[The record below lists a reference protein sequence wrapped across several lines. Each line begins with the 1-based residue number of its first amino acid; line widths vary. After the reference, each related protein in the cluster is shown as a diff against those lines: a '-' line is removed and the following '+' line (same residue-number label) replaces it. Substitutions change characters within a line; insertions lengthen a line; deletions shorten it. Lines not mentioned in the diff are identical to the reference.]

1 MHKNKWPVFMSIGVA
16 MGATLA
22 VTLGAASA
30 LAADNAPDRE
40 VSLTI
45 YNKNIALIEHVR
57 PISVPAGRQRIE
69 FAGVSA
75 QIVPETVSFVAP
87 NLTLVE
93 QNFDYDLL
101 TPAKLM
107 EKAVGSTVRLVRVN
121 PATGAETTE
130 NAEVLSTVGGVVL
143 RIGSRIEVLRED
155 NLPTRVIFDKVPE
168 NLRAQPTLSVL
179 VNAAKPANEVARLTY
194 LSRGFSWAT
203 DYVAVFDEPQG
214 TSSIQGWITLR
225 NNSGT
230 SFANARIQLI
240 AGDVNLVDSEEQW
253 WTQFQ
258 QRRNTNLRSMGT
270 ESSGR
275 QQLGDYY
282 LYPIRQLTTIANN
295 QTKQVSFLDA
305 DAVKASKGY
314 ELSFYGFQSS
324 SEPQSAEVRMRLA
337 NSKAAG
343 MGDQLPSGVVRVYM
357 RDARGQPQFVGE
369 DHIGHTS
376 AGSELALKIGDA
388 FDVTVQPTLV
398 ETRRITKRKTEYD
411 MSYLV
416 RSARSTPSVVTLRQY
431 GLWRENA
438 VLKESIAGRRLDAG
452 SFAWDVPV
460 PANGETTLTITMVNS
475 W

>member
-1 MHKNKWPVFMSIGVA
+1 MRRNPWPVLLLF
-16 MGATLA
+16 
-22 VTLGAASA
+22 GAASCPVSA
-30 LAADNAPDRE
+30 LAANDAADRE
-40 VSLTI
+40 ISLTI

-57 PISVPAGRQRIE
+57 PISAPAGRQRIE

-75 QIVPETVSFVAP
+75 QIVPETVSFIAP
-87 NLTLVE
+87 NVDLIE

-107 EKAVGSTVRLVRVN
+107 EKAVGSQVRLIRVN
-121 PATGAETTE
+121 PATGAETSET
-130 NAEVLSTVGGVVL
+130 AEVLSTSGGVVL

-168 NLRAQPTLSVL
+168 NLRARPTLSVL
-179 VNAAKPANEVARLTY
+179 VNATKPVDEVARLTY
-194 LSRGFSWAT
+194 LSRGLNWNA
-203 DYVAVFDEPQG
+203 DYVALFDESKEV
-214 TSSIQGWITLR
+214 TSVQGWITLQ
-225 NNSGT
+225 NTSGT
-230 SFANARIQLI
+230 TFANARTQLV
-240 AGDVNLVDSEEQW
+240 AGDVNLVNNEEQW
-253 WTQFQ
+253 WQYWQT
-258 QRRNTNLRSMGT
+258 RRNASSQRSAGI
-270 ESSGR
+270 EASGR

-282 LYPIRQLTTIANN
+282 VYPIKQLTTVANN

-305 DAVKASKGY
+305 SGVKASKGY
-314 ELSFYGFQSS
+314 ELSFYGFASS
-324 SEPQSAEVRMRLA
+324 DEPQSAEVRMRFA

-343 MGDQLPSGVVRVYM
+343 LGDQLPAGVVRVYL

-388 FDVTVQPTLV
+388 FDVGVQPTLV
-398 ETRRITKRKTEYD
+398 QTRRISKRKQEFD

-416 RSARSTPSVVTLRQY
+416 RNARAAPIVVTIRQD
-431 GLWRENA
+431 GLWRENE
-438 VLKESIAGRRLDAG
+438 VLKESLKGRRTDSD

-460 PANGETTLTITMVNS
+460 PANGEATLTFTLRNG

>member
-1 MHKNKWPVFMSIGVA
+1 MLIRWHVFVSTGMA
-16 MGATLA
+16 
-22 VTLGAASA
+22 LGAATA
-30 LAADNAPDRE
+30 LAAEASPDRE
-40 VSLTI
+40 ISLTI

-57 PISVPAGRQRIE
+57 PISAPSGRQRIE

-75 QIVPETVSFVAP
+75 QIVPETVSFNAP
-87 NLTLVE
+87 NVQLIE

-107 EKAVGSTVRLVRVN
+107 EKAVGSQVRLVRVN
-121 PATGAETTE
+121 PATGAETQET
-130 NAEVLSTVGGVVL
+130 AEVLSTVGGVVL
-143 RIGSRIEVLRED
+143 RIGNRIEVLRED

-179 VNAAKPANEVARLTY
+179 VNATKPVKETARLTY
-194 LSRGFSWAT
+194 LSRGLDWAA
-203 DYVAVFDEPQG
+203 DYVAVFDEARSV
-214 TSSIQGWITLR
+214 SSFQGWITLK
-225 NNSGT
+225 NESGT
-230 SFANARIQLI
+230 SFANARTQLVS
-240 AGDVNLVDSEEQW
+240 GDVNLAESEQQW
-253 WTQFQ
+253 WNLYQ
-258 QRRNTNLRSMGT
+258 QRRNSNQRSMGT

-282 LYPIRQLTTIANN
+282 VYPIKQLTTVANN
-295 QTKQVSFLDA
+295 QTKQVSFLEA
-305 DAVKASKGY
+305 DAVKATKGY
-314 ELSFYGFQSS
+314 EISFYGFQTNSD
-324 SEPQSAEVRMRLA
+324 PQSVESRMRFS
-337 NSKAAG
+337 NSKAGG
-343 MGDQLPSGVVRVYM
+343 MGDQLPSGVVRIYM

-398 ETRRITKRKTEYD
+398 ATRRITRRKTEYD

-416 RSARSTPSVVTLRQY
+416 RSARGSASVVTLRQF
-431 GLWRENA
+431 GLWRENS
-438 VLKESIAGRRLDAG
+438 VIKESIAGRRVDSS

-460 PANGETTLTITMVNS
+460 PANGEATLTFTISNG

>member
-1 MHKNKWPVFMSIGVA
+1 MRSIHWPLVLVAAVFSAGV
-16 MGATLA
+16 
-22 VTLGAASA
+22 
-30 LAADNAPDRE
+30 LAADAATDRE
-40 VSLTI
+40 ISLTI

-57 PISVPAGRQRIE
+57 PISAPAGRQRIE
-69 FAGVSA
+69 FPGVSA
-75 QIVPETVSFVAP
+75 QIVPETVSFLAP
-87 NLTLVE
+87 NVSLVE

-107 EKAVGSTVRLVRVN
+107 EKAVGSQVRLVRVN

-130 NAEVLSTVGGVVL
+130 TAEVLSTVGGVVL
-143 RIGSRIEVLRED
+143 QIGKRIEVLRED

-179 VNAAKPANEVARLTY
+179 VNAAKPVNEVARLTY
-194 LSRGFSWAT
+194 LSRGFNWAA
-203 DYVAVFDEPQG
+203 DYVAVFDEQKG
-214 TSSIQGWITLR
+214 TSSFQGWITLR
-225 NNSGT
+225 NLSGT
-230 SFANARIQLI
+230 SFANARTQLV
-240 AGDVNLVDSEEQW
+240 AGDVNLADSEAQW
-253 WTQFQ
+253 WNYYQ
-258 QRRNTNLRSMGT
+258 QRRQSNQRAIGT

-282 LYPIRQLTTIANN
+282 VYPIKQLTTIANN

-314 ELSFYGFQSS
+314 EISFFGFQSDS
-324 SEPQSAEVRMRLA
+324 DPQSAEVRMRFS
-337 NSKAAG
+337 NSKATG
-343 MGDQLPSGVVRVYM
+343 MGEQLPSGVVRVYM

-369 DHIGHTS
+369 DHIYHTP

-388 FDVTVQPTLV
+388 FDVTVQPTLTA
-398 ETRRITKRKTEYD
+398 TRRINKRKTEYD

-431 GLWRENA
+431 GFWRENA
-438 VLKESIAGRRLDAG
+438 VLKESIPGRRVD
-452 SFAWDVPV
+452 STTFAWDVPV
-460 PANGETTLTITMVNS
+460 PANGDATLTFTASTS

>member
-1 MHKNKWPVFMSIGVA
+1 MRNTCWHASVSIA
-16 MGATLA
+16 ATLVIA
-22 VTLGAASA
+22 NA
-30 LAADNAPDRE
+30 LAAGAAPDRE

-57 PISVPAGRQRIE
+57 PISAPAGRQRIE

-87 NLTLVE
+87 NVILIE

-107 EKAVGSTVRLVRVN
+107 EKAVGSQVRLVRVN
-121 PATGAETTE
+121 PATGAETSET
-130 NAEVLSTVGGVVL
+130 AEVLSTVGGVVL
-143 RIGSRIEVLRED
+143 RIGTRIEVLRED

-179 VNAAKPANEVARLTY
+179 VSAAKPLNEVARLTY
-194 LSRGFSWAT
+194 LSRGFNWAA
-203 DYVAVFDEPQG
+203 DYVAVFDEPKG
-214 TSSIQGWITLR
+214 TTSMQGWITLR
-225 NNSGT
+225 NTSGT
-230 SFANARIQLI
+230 SFANARTQLI
-240 AGDVNLVDSEEQW
+240 AGDVNLVDNEEQW
-253 WTQFQ
+253 WTRWQ
-258 QRRNTNLRSMGT
+258 QRRGTSQRSMGT
-270 ESSGR
+270 ESTGR

-282 LYPIRQLTTIANN
+282 VYPIEQLTTIANN

-314 ELSFYGFQSS
+314 ELSFYGFGSN
-324 SEPQSAEVRMRLA
+324 SEPQSVEVRMRFA

-343 MGDQLPSGVVRVYM
+343 MGEQLPSGVVRIYM

-376 AGSELALKIGDA
+376 AGSEMALKIGDA

-398 ETRRITKRKTEYD
+398 QTRRITTRKTEYD

-416 RSARSTPSVVTLRQY
+416 RSARGTPSVVTLRQY
-431 GLWRENA
+431 GLWRENE
-438 VLKESIAGRRLDAG
+438 VLKESIVGRRIDSG

-460 PANGETTLTITMVNS
+460 AANGETTLTFTVATS

>member
-1 MHKNKWPVFMSIGVA
+1 MRTTFGSLSLWIGFAV
-16 MGATLA
+16 GSAT
-22 VTLGAASA
+22 A
-30 LAADNAPDRE
+30 LAAGSAPDRE
-40 VSLTI
+40 ISLTI

-75 QIVPETVSFVAP
+75 QIIPETVSFIAP
-87 NLTLVE
+87 SVVLVE

-107 EKAVGSTVRLVRVN
+107 EKAVGSSVQLVRVN

-130 NAEVLSTVGGVVL
+130 TAEVLSTVGGVVL

-179 VNAAKPANEVARLTY
+179 VNAAKPVNEVARLTY
-194 LSRGFSWAT
+194 LSRGFTWAT
-203 DYVAVFDEPQG
+203 DYVAVFDETGG
-214 TSSIQGWITLR
+214 TTSMQGWITLK

-230 SFANARIQLI
+230 SFTNARTQLI

-253 WTQFQ
+253 WTRYEQM
-258 QRRNTNLRSMGT
+258 RNTNQRSAGM

-282 LYPIRQLTTIANN
+282 IYPIKQLTTVANN
-295 QTKQVSFLDA
+295 QTKQVSFIDA
-305 DAVKASKGY
+305 EGVKASKGY
-314 ELSFYGFQSS
+314 ELSFYGFQSHS
-324 SEPQSAEVRMRLA
+324 VPQSAEVRMRFA
-337 NSKAAG
+337 NSKAGG
-343 MGDQLPSGVVRVYM
+343 MGDQLPSGVVRIYM
-357 RDARGQPQFVGE
+357 RDTRGQPQFVGE

-376 AGSELALKIGDA
+376 AGSEMALKIGDA
-388 FDVTVQPTLV
+388 FDVTIQPTLLQ
-398 ETRRITKRKTEYD
+398 TRKITKRKTEYD
-411 MSYLV
+411 MSYVV
-416 RSARSTPSVVTLRQY
+416 RSAREAPIVVTLRQD
-431 GLWRENA
+431 GLWRQNQ
-438 VLKESIAGRRLDAG
+438 VLKESIAGRRTDSD

-460 PANGETTLTITMVNS
+460 PANGETTLNFTAETS